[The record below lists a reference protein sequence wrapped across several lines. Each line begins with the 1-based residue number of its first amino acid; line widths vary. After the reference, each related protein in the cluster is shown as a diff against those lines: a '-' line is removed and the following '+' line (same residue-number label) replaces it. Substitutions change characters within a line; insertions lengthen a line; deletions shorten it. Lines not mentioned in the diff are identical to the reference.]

1 MQIITKCFVMLASNV
16 ANALFC
22 TGRASNFGGVNVIFG
37 RWTKI
42 TNFFQIL
49 PEFEKNGEFRPLFSP
64 HFSSANSCK
73 ILNLEDSVLIK
84 AYTLLPNTLLRF
96 RYKSS
101 PNIEH
106 SKQLMEQDENVTMA
120 MSSSVTYLRIDNS
133 TVNSLC
139 LLCPKFQLVT

>member
-1 MQIITKCFVMLASNV
+1 MTTPDSKSKEYLRDVISLVTLLSLLCHLY
-16 ANALFC
+16 LF
-22 TGRASNFGGVNVIFG
+22 
-37 RWTKI
+37 
-42 TNFFQIL
+42 
-49 PEFEKNGEFRPLFSP
+49 
-64 HFSSANSCK
+64 H
-73 ILNLEDSVLIK
+73 
-84 AYTLLPNTLLRF
+84 TLLPNTLLKF

-139 LLCPKFQLVT
+139 LLCPKFQLVTWQTTKKISSDFSLNSVSKWCWFVKTMHKCQNGGEFKMSKWCRYV